1 MKATEL
7 HVTLRHYFRR
17 DLSQMLAIEHD
28 SFDWPWNEADFLGHF
43 RQPDVIAT
51 VAEVDN
57 RIAGYI
63 VYQLNPKWLTLLN
76 IAVDAQHRR
85 CGVGRQMI
93 EKLAAKLNPLRRSS
107 LRLHVLETNLGG
119 QVFFRACGFRAVAIK
134 DKWFNT
140 GRPAY
145 EMRLH
150 CEDVRLAMSQERP
163 G

>member
-1 MKATEL
+1 MNATKL
-7 HVTLRHYFRR
+7 QAALRHYFRR
-17 DLSQMLAIEHD
+17 DLPQMLAIEHD
-28 SFDWPWNEADFLGHF
+28 SFDWPWTEDDFVRHL

-76 IAVDAQHRR
+76 IAVDAQYRR
-85 CGVGRQMI
+85 GGVGRQMI
-93 EKLAAKLNPLRRSS
+93 EKLAAKLHPLRRSS

-134 DKWFNT
+134 DEWFNT
-140 GRPAY
+140 DQPAY
-145 EMRLH
+145 EMILTI
-150 CEDVRLAMSQERP
+150 
-163 G
+163 